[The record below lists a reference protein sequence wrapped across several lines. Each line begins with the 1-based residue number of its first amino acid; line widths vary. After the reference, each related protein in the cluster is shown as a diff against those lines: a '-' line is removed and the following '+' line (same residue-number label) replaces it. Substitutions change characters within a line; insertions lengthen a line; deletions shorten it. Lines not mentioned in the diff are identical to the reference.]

1 MKVLGYIMLSFI
13 MLFLVISAFPYILI
27 GALIYSLYRLIRY
40 IRKVRYFK
48 SPNFLAHKL
57 ALADTISEYNE
68 ISNYVN
74 SFDQIS
80 LRASQADRY
89 KYSNLATYQNTSV
102 HNMNRNRHQKTL
114 SSNVHHASLA
124 VVRKASEELL
134 KYLCKY
140 FDFKPNEENLQRI
153 QDIGEVVSRFTNAKS
168 NLDMRL
174 AQIEADFN
182 PPKFIKKYY
191 RDELLKHL
199 EVNIPKIHFYFP
211 QYIFEYVSAGGNSSQ
226 RTTIKLDDLTI
237 EALIEYIDDNIKRSK
252 TAKAQRSLMTKKL
265 REFIKRRDNYTCQNC
280 YASVAQ
286 QNLLLLE
293 VDHIIPISKGGLS
306 TKDNLQTLCWKC
318 NRTKSNKII

>member
-124 VVRKASEELL
+124 VVRKASEEPL

-140 FDFKPNEENLQRI
+140 FDFKI
-153 QDIGEVVSRFTNAKS
+153 
-168 NLDMRL
+168 
-174 AQIEADFN
+174 
-182 PPKFIKKYY
+182 
-191 RDELLKHL
+191 
-199 EVNIPKIHFYFP
+199 
-211 QYIFEYVSAGGNSSQ
+211 
-226 RTTIKLDDLTI
+226 
-237 EALIEYIDDNIKRSK
+237 
-252 TAKAQRSLMTKKL
+252 
-265 REFIKRRDNYTCQNC
+265 
-280 YASVAQ
+280 
-286 QNLLLLE
+286 
-293 VDHIIPISKGGLS
+293 
-306 TKDNLQTLCWKC
+306 
-318 NRTKSNKII
+318 